1 MRILVIG
8 RSYPETYNGM
18 LGTFELDQAQAIR
31 NQGHEVRYFFCDT
44 RSIFR
49 IHKYDIVKHNYNGIV
64 VTGCHLP
71 IGRLP
76 YVIYSKIKDKVF
88 IKLLDQ
94 VVKEFKPEIIHIHYP
109 AIVLTHNTWEHL
121 KKIDARIVVTE
132 HFSKVMTGQISKQ
145 KVKLLTKVVKDSYA
159 FICVSEKLR
168 KSVEKLTGIQN
179 KVVVIPNMVDNSFGL
194 INIDNKSSET
204 KFSYIGAA
212 RKLKQIEVIVEAC
225 AIMSQKEAD
234 FKLEIVGDG
243 PTLKHIKRKVLQLNL
258 NDKVTFYGNVKREQV
273 AKILKDTDYFV
284 TASKLETFCVP
295 IVEAWLSGIPTIIPD
310 SIPIL
315 NYATESNSYIFKD
328 SDSRD
333 LSEKMMLALNNKEF
347 DRNKISQEAQQIF
360 SAENVA
366 QRIIELYQVRSTE
379 K

>member
-1 MRILVIG
+1 MKILVIG

-18 LGTFELDQAQAIR
+18 IGTFELDQAQAIR

-49 IHKYDIVKHNYNGIV
+49 IHKYDIVEHNYNGIV

-76 YVIYSKIKDKVF
+76 YVIFSKIKDKVF

-94 VVKEFKPEIIHIHYP
+94 VVKEYKPEIIHIHYP
-109 AIVLTHNTWEHL
+109 TIVLTDNIWEYL
-121 KKIDARIVVTE
+121 KKIDVRVVVTE

-145 KVKLLTKVVKDSYA
+145 KVELLTNVVKDSYA
-159 FICVSEKLR
+159 FVCVSEKLR

-179 KVVVIPNMVDNSFGL
+179 KIVVIPNMVDNRFCLS
-194 INIDNKSSET
+194 NVKKKSSKT
-204 KFSYIGAA
+204 KFLYIGAV
-212 RKLKQIEVIVEAC
+212 RKLKQVEVIVEAC
-225 AIMSQKEAD
+225 SIISRKGAD

-243 PTLKHIKRKVLQLNL
+243 PRLKHVKRKVLQLNL
-258 NDKVTFYGNVKREQV
+258 CDKVTFYGNVEREQV
-273 AKILKDTDYFV
+273 AKILRDTDYFV

-315 NYATESNSYIFKD
+315 NYAMDNNSYIFKY
-328 SDSRD
+328 SNSKD

-347 DRNKISQEAQQIF
+347 DRNKISQMAHQIF

-366 QRIIELYQVRSTE
+366 QRIIELY
-379 K
+379 